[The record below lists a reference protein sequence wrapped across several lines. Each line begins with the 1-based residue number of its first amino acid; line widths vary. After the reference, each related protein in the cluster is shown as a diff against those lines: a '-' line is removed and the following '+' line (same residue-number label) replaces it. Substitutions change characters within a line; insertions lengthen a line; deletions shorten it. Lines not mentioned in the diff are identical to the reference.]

1 MTHGQDTAA
10 KGAPGG
16 APFLLV
22 FIYRVYAWLIFFPVV
37 AIWSFLCG
45 WMAVLAAVVISPSF
59 GSRVVGGTW
68 ARVIGWLTPIRVR
81 VEGREHIDPDQ
92 TYVVVCNHVS
102 QYDIISVYG
111 WLPLDLRWVMKQ
123 ELRKLPGIGIA
134 CEKVGHIIVDRSNPE
149 AAKRSITDALE
160 RIGDGVGILFFP
172 EGTRSLDGRL
182 RPFKSGAFRLAEEQG
197 LPILPVS
204 IVGTRE
210 VLPAKTFKLLPGKV
224 RLVVHP
230 PIAPGDRSA
239 TELKSLSRDAVA
251 SGLEALPRQG

>member
-1 MTHGQDTAA
+1 LSPGRTSVQE
-10 KGAPGG
+10 GAPAG
-16 APFLLV
+16 APFFVVLV
-22 FIYRVYAWLIFFPVV
+22 YRIYAWLVFFPFV

-45 WMAVLAAVVISPSF
+45 WAAVIAALLISPSF
-59 GSRVVGGTW
+59 GSRVVGGAW
-68 ARVIGWLTPIRVR
+68 AKGIGWLTPILVS
-81 VEGREHIDPDQ
+81 VEGREHIQDGQ

-102 QYDIISVYG
+102 QYDIIAVYG
-111 WLPLDLRWVMKQ
+111 WLPMDLRWVMKQ

-149 AAKRSITDALE
+149 AAKRSIEEALE

-182 RPFKSGAFRLAEEQG
+182 RPFKSGAFRLAAEQG

-210 VLPAKTFKLLPGKV
+210 VLPAKTMKLFPGKV
-224 RLVVHP
+224 RLVVQP
-230 PIAPGDRSA
+230 PIEPEGLSVVA
-239 TELKSLSRDAVA
+239 LKERSRDAIA
-251 SGLEALPRQG
+251 AGLGSPTL